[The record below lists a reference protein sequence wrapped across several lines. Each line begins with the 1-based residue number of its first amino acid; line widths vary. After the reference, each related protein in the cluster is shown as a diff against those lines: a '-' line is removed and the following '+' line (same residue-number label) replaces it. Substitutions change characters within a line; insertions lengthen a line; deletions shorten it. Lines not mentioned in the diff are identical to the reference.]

1 MNSWT
6 PPPLPPGL
14 PDALDLRRFVA
25 FDVETTGLDP
35 LFDQM
40 IEVGVVRFENGV
52 ETDIYTSFIA
62 CPGKLPANIVKLTG
76 ITDEMLKGQ
85 PDEASVLPELMDFI
99 GDDPIVGQNVSF
111 DLSFLREALKRQ
123 GESSWLGSH
132 QAVDTALLARVLL
145 PTLPSKG
152 LSSLARYF
160 NIDVTE
166 SHRATPD
173 ALRAGQVLL
182 CLLSYFNKVDIKTV
196 DLLRRIADGL
206 YHPSAWIFSAWA
218 DYLIQTSAVEGRF
231 QAHQLPYLT
240 DNILGRLP
248 SAASIE
254 ATEAQIDE
262 DARHEPIDGGEI
274 ASFFTAASPLKKVFP
289 RYEHR
294 PQQEEM
300 AAGVTE
306 SLNQGGLLAV
316 EAGTGVGK
324 SMAYLIPAVCWAQAN
339 RDLGERVIVSTNT
352 KNLQEQLF
360 YKDLPSLVDVVPVK
374 FSAVL
379 LKGRNNYLCR
389 RRWQNLTTNHPIRL
403 PQYEKLALL
412 SLVLWTEQTR
422 TGDVSEVGGIEGR
435 GSLWARI
442 GSEAGSCRGRRCR
455 ERNRCF
461 HTRIRTAA
469 ARAHIVIVN
478 HALLMADIAA
488 DRVPIG
494 AYSTLVI
501 DEAHHLERAAS
512 QHLGNEINAWMF
524 RSWAGRMYDLE
535 GVPTGLL
542 AQVLL
547 GIGTAR
553 SDHPSLPGLTSV
565 VEHAAEGVLKLR
577 SSAESFFIEMTAK
590 LRSLVPRQENAYTQK
605 LRLLEPDQFLLEL
618 EQPDSALEKS
628 VKATMEN
635 FTRIIET
642 LGDIPM
648 AVLPQVEDW
657 TDDLRGARDEL
668 EAYLLSLQFFQ
679 SLPDE
684 NWVYWAEIP
693 QNVDH
698 QAILYAAPLNAG
710 EILKQQLFDPLRTG
724 IMTSATLTVADR
736 FHYFLRKVGLKE
748 AESLSSMKLGS
759 PFDFDRQMLIG
770 LAAYLPTPKSVKF
783 EPEATALI
791 QALLREFN
799 HGTLGLFTSYRML
812 RKTGEALG
820 EELPGD
826 RLLIQGQDG
835 SRDHLLRQFRES
847 PGSVLLGTDS
857 FWEGIDVVGEALEL
871 LVVAKLPFE
880 VPSEPIVEARLEKL
894 QREGKDGF
902 MYYTVP
908 EAVIRLRQGIGRL
921 IRSTTD
927 RGAALILDSRLAKAR
942 YSDAFFESLPVP
954 VRIFQ
959 NEEDTISEIKS
970 FLNGVD

>member
-1 MNSWT
+1 
-6 PPPLPPGL
+6 
-14 PDALDLRRFVA
+14 
-25 FDVETTGLDP
+25 
-35 LFDQM
+35 
-40 IEVGVVRFENGV
+40 
-52 ETDIYTSFIA
+52 
-62 CPGKLPANIVKLTG
+62 
-76 ITDEMLKGQ
+76 
-85 PDEASVLPELMDFI
+85 
-99 GDDPIVGQNVSF
+99 
-111 DLSFLREALKRQ
+111 
-123 GESSWLGSH
+123 
-132 QAVDTALLARVLL
+132 
-145 PTLPSKG
+145 
-152 LSSLARYF
+152 
-160 NIDVTE
+160 
-166 SHRATPD
+166 
-173 ALRAGQVLL
+173 
-182 CLLSYFNKVDIKTV
+182 
-196 DLLRRIADGL
+196 
-206 YHPSAWIFSAWA
+206 
-218 DYLIQTSAVEGRF
+218 
-231 QAHQLPYLT
+231 
-240 DNILGRLP
+240 
-248 SAASIE
+248 
-254 ATEAQIDE
+254 
-262 DARHEPIDGGEI
+262 
-274 ASFFTAASPLKKVFP
+274 
-289 RYEHR
+289 
-294 PQQEEM
+294 
-300 AAGVTE
+300 
-306 SLNQGGLLAV
+306 
-316 EAGTGVGK
+316 
-324 SMAYLIPAVCWAQAN
+324 MAYLIPAIYWAQAN

-379 LKGRNNYLCR
+379 LKGRNNYLCK
-389 RRWQNLTTNHPIRL
+389 RRWENLTTNHPIHL
-403 PQYEKLALL
+403 PQYEKQSLL

-435 GSLWARI
+435 GVLWARI

-461 HTRIRTAA
+461 HARIRTAA
-469 ARAHIVIVN
+469 ARAHVVVVN

-494 AYSTLVI
+494 AYSALVV

-512 QHLGNEINAWMF
+512 QHLGNEVNAWMY
-524 RSWAGRMYDLE
+524 RSWAGRMYDAE

-542 AQVLL
+542 AQILL

-553 SDHPSLPGLTSV
+553 SDHPVLPGLTSLL
-565 VEHAAEGVLKLR
+565 EHTAERILGLR
-577 SSAESFFIEMTAK
+577 STAEAFFVTMTAK
-590 LRSLVPRQENAYTQK
+590 LRSLVPLQENAYTQK

-618 EQPDSALEKS
+618 EQSDPTLEDAI
-628 VKATMEN
+628 KASMAD

-648 AVLPQVEDW
+648 ATLPQAEDW
-657 TDDLRGARDEL
+657 IDDLRGARDEL

-693 QNVDH
+693 QKEDH

-710 EILKQQLFDPLRTG
+710 EILKQNLFDPLRTG

-748 AESLSSMKLGS
+748 SEGVKTLMLGS
-759 PFDFDRQMLIG
+759 PFDFDKQMLIG
-770 LAAYLPTPKSVKF
+770 LAAFLPTPKSVKF
-783 EPEATALI
+783 EPETTALI
-791 QALLREFN
+791 QALLREMN

-812 RKTGEALG
+812 RRTGEALG

-835 SRDHLLRQFRES
+835 SRDHLLRQFRET

-871 LVVAKLPFE
+871 LLVAKLPFE

-927 RGAALILDSRLAKAR
+927 RGAALILDSRLASAR
-942 YSDAFFESLPVP
+942 YNDAFFESLPVP
-954 VRIFQ
+954 VIIFET
-959 NEEDTISEIKS
+959 EEDTISEIKS
-970 FLNGVD
+970 FLDQSE